1 MSLQVRFMLR
11 TRVGI
16 RLIYNKNDH
25 KQSSGI
31 RERFDSL
38 LTDVSTLLTACYEA
52 VWWSQYRYVATLSG
66 ELRQK
71 VDHVFQS
78 RVMESSIL
86 HHYIGTEI
94 SRQQGVY
101 LIKSAFN
108 RINKHIYL
116 HVHIKTLELNGPS
129 IFSEWRDFVETL
141 KLQAK
146 KWSCGCIMH

>member
-52 VWWSQYRYVATLSG
+52 V
-66 ELRQK
+66 
-71 VDHVFQS
+71 
-78 RVMESSIL
+78 
-86 HHYIGTEI
+86 
-94 SRQQGVY
+94 
-101 LIKSAFN
+101 
-108 RINKHIYL
+108 
-116 HVHIKTLELNGPS
+116 
-129 IFSEWRDFVETL
+129 
-141 KLQAK
+141 
-146 KWSCGCIMH
+146 